1 MALPKLIYAV
11 IREVYKYEEIDSSK
25 EAWELL
31 YSLEPTK
38 ITSNYNTFFER
49 IEEQNVKNEKQNG
62 ESKLV
67 IRKFSTNEGKDEQE
81 LRDKI
86 ERGTNF
92 HSWAC

>member
-62 ESKLV
+62 ESSFRQMKA
-67 IRKFSTNEGKDEQE
+67 KTNKNLEIK
-81 LRDKI
+81 
-86 ERGTNF
+86 
-92 HSWAC
+92 